1 MTPKENDG
9 LFAYMESS
17 YPLEPFEFHSIDDLM
32 DMMMSIGQPKNSLA
46 EMLMEINWLLNQV
59 GYYDT
64 ERKSRRT
71 I

>member
-9 LFAYMESS
+9 FFAYMESQGA
-17 YPLEPFEFHSIDDLM
+17 LEPFEVHSIEDLM
-32 DMMMSIGQPKNSLA
+32 NMMMSMGQPKNSLA

-64 ERKSRRT
+64 ER
-71 I
+71 